1 GHAMSLTKLS
11 IVIPFYNEAATL
23 GAVLEKV
30 LAVPLEGVSKEV
42 IAVND
47 GSFDGSKEIAQHFT
61 DEQPETVHL
70 ISFPTNGGKGRAV
83 IAGLAEASGDIL
95 IVQDADLEYD
105 PQDYRT
111 ILDV

>member
-1 GHAMSLTKLS
+1 SQPDRCRRVANCITTLRCDRSGSLRQSSQRLSYLRGHAMSLTKLS

-47 GSFDGSKEIAQHFT
+47 GSLDGSKEIAQDFK
-61 DEQPETVHL
+61 DEQLEAVH
-70 ISFPTNGGKGRAV
+70 V
-83 IAGLAEASGDIL
+83 IAA
-95 IVQDADLEYD
+95 
-105 PQDYRT
+105 P
-111 ILDV
+111 